1 MRSFEEARRALDGLI
16 ALELE
21 SSPVHRFANELHG
34 TLAKGK
40 KVLVCGNGGSMADAM
55 HFAEEFTGRYRRD
68 RRPYPVIAI
77 SDPAHLSCSAND
89 YGYEFVF
96 SRVVEALGEEGDM
109 LVALSTSG
117 NSANVLRAMDVA
129 RRKRLFVVGLLGRG
143 GGAALSRCDL
153 AVVAPHDDPARAQEL
168 HMLILHAAIE
178 AVEGALGH

>member
-1 MRSFEEARRALDGLI
+1 MRSFEEARRALDELI
-16 ALELE
+16 ALELREE
-21 SSPVHRFANELHG
+21 SIRRFAQELAN
-34 TLAKGK
+34 TLARGK

-55 HFAEEFTGRYRRD
+55 HFAEEFTGRYRKD

-77 SDPAHLSCSAND
+77 SDPAHLSCAAND

-96 SRVVEALGEEGDM
+96 SRMVEALGEEGDM

-117 NSANVLRAMDVA
+117 NSANVLNAMDAA
-129 RRKRLFVVGLLGRG
+129 RRKGLAVVGLLGRG

-178 AVEGALGH
+178 AVERALGH